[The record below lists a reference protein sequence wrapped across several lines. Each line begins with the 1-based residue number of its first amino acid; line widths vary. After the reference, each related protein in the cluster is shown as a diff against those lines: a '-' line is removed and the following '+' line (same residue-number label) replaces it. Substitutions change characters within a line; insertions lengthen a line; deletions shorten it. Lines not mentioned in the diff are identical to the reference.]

1 MKKEKTM
8 TMYISDVHKLFHN
21 KIKLEMEKKGYNNT
35 YFKIFMLL
43 SCRGQAS
50 QLDIVKFTHLKAP
63 TISITLKNME
73 QEGYI
78 TREVDPNDQR
88 SVIVK
93 LTDHGIETDKNIR
106 KIFKEEENKLKSLFS
121 EEEVNIIIS
130 YVTRMIEYLESEEIN

>member
-93 LTDHGIETDKNIR
+93 LTDFGIETDKNIR

-121 EEEVNIIIS
+121 DEEVNNIIS
-130 YVTRMIEYLESEEIN
+130 YATRMIEYLESEESN